1 MGGVGPNMALLLD
14 GTSVADA
21 TLLTR
26 LKITESTSEG
36 PQGHLSEQRYRRSTE
51 HDTTAETK
59 SGESEDDDAAA
70 SNYRRR
76 K

>member
-36 PQGHLSEQRYRRSTE
+36 PQGHLSEQ
-51 HDTTAETK
+51 
-59 SGESEDDDAAA
+59 
-70 SNYRRR
+70 
-76 K
+76 